1 MSEVRR
7 TVSRMKDSSSEEGPR
22 ISLNREG
29 LDALRRASGI
39 STEAELARIIGVAPT
54 TLWRVSKGE
63 VSPSSEFIARTLT
76 AFPHTQFAVLF
87 TVEQRAAA

>member
-7 TVSRMKDSSSEEGPR
+7 TLSRMKDSSSGEGPR
-22 ISLNREG
+22 ITLNRES

-39 STEAELARIIGVAPT
+39 GTEAELARIIGVSPV

-63 VSPSSEFIARTLT
+63 VTPSSEFIARTLS
-76 AFPHTQFAVLF
+76 AFPYTEFAVLF
-87 TVEQRAAA
+87 NVERVAA